1 MKLLNFGSMNI
12 DYVYKVDHFVQ
23 KGETLSSED
32 LNVFSGG
39 KGLNQSIALSRAG
52 ERVYHAGAIGYEG
65 GFLLEVLKQADV
77 DTGYVTVHEGVQT
90 GHAMIQN
97 DREGDNCIIL
107 YGGANQRID
116 RTQIDRV
123 LSGFGAGDFVILQ
136 NEISEL
142 DYIIRQ
148 AHELGM
154 TIALNPSPMDQKI
167 PELPLDLVDYFL
179 VNEVEA
185 AALAGTAE
193 AGGNDEDV
201 LARLAEKFPGAR
213 IVMTLGSDGS
223 VYWDGRQAYRQEA
236 IKAEAVDTTA
246 AGDTYTGYF
255 ISGILRGDAIADI
268 LYQASVAS
276 AIAVTRPGAAPSIPE
291 RHEVD
296 EVVRN
301 KKKGDNI

>member
-23 KGETLSSED
+23 KGETISSED

-52 ERVYHAGAIGYEG
+52 ERVCHAGAIGYEG

-77 DTGYVTVHEGVQT
+77 DTGYIAVHEGVQT

-116 RTQIDRV
+116 RAHIDRV
-123 LSGFGAGDFVILQ
+123 LSGFGAGDFVLLQ

-142 DYIIRQ
+142 GYIISR

-167 PELPLDLVDYFL
+167 PELPLELVDYFL

-193 AGGNDEDV
+193 TGDDDEAV
-201 LARLAEKFPGAR
+201 LAQLAARFPTAR
-213 IVMTLGSDGS
+213 IVMTLGAEGS
-223 VYWDGRQAYRQEA
+223 VYWDGRQIFRQEA
-236 IKAEAVDTTA
+236 IRAEAVDTTA

-255 ISGILRGDAIADI
+255 ISGILRGDGIADI
-268 LYQASVAS
+268 LYQASAAS

-291 RHEVD
+291 RKEV
-296 EVVRN
+296 EAMVKN
-301 KKKGDNI
+301 KKEGR